1 MCLSS
6 FDEGWHMSE
15 RGALLYFED
24 ETPAALRLAEAADLV
39 PHRVQRHRFPDGEI
53 QLTLP
58 ADLPPRVVL
67 LRSLHQPNDKLTELL
82 LAAPTARQLG
92 AKHLSLVAPYLA
104 YMRQDMAFAPG
115 QAVSQ
120 RIVGAWL
127 ATLFD
132 AVITVDPHLHR
143 VATLAEAVPA
153 SQAITLSAAPLL
165 GDWIAQHRPGAF
177 LLGPDSESAQWVTQA
192 AAAHGMQHAVCHKVR
207 HGDRAVSIALPA
219 CDLRGQAVV
228 LLDDVAS
235 SGLTLETAA
244 ALALAA
250 GAASVD
256 VAVTHALLAGD
267 ALQRIHQAGV
277 GEFWSTD
284 SLANPSNVV
293 GLAPL
298 LAGALKEE
306 GCTDFFDPSP
316 QAANNSSRNR

>member
-1 MCLSS
+1 MT
-6 FDEGWHMSE
+6 DH
-15 RGALLYFED
+15 GALLYFED
-24 ETPAALRLAEAADLV
+24 EAPAALRLAKAAGLV
-39 PHRVQRHRFPDGEI
+39 PHQVEHHRFPDGEI

-58 ADLPPRVVL
+58 PHLPPRVVL
-67 LRSLHQPNDKLTELL
+67 LRSLNEPNDKLTELL

-92 AKHLSLVAPYLA
+92 AQHLSLVAPYLA
-104 YMRQDMAFAPG
+104 YMRQDKAFAPG

-143 VATLAEAVPA
+143 VTTLAEAVPA
-153 SQAITLSAAPLL
+153 RQAITLSAAPLL
-165 GDWIAQHRPGAF
+165 GNWIAKHRPGAF

-192 AAAHGMQHAVCHKVR
+192 ATAHGLPHEVCSKER
-207 HGDRAVSIALPA
+207 LGDRAVRITLPA
-219 CDLRGQAVV
+219 YDLRGQAVV

-235 SGLTLETAA
+235 SGHTLATAA

-284 SLANPSNVV
+284 SVGHPSNVV
-293 GLAPL
+293 ALASL
-298 LAGALKEE
+298 LAQALKLDVSM
-306 GCTDFFDPSP
+306 G
-316 QAANNSSRNR
+316 

>member
-143 VATLAEAVPA
+143 IATLAEAVPA

-165 GDWIAQHRPGAF
+165 SDWIAQHRPGAF

-277 GEFWSTD
+277 GAFWSTD
-284 SLANPSNVV
+284 SLAHPSNVV

>member
-1 MCLSS
+1 
-6 FDEGWHMSE
+6 MSE

-24 ETPAALRLAEAADLV
+24 GTPAALRLADAAELM
-39 PHRVQRHRFPDGEI
+39 PHLIKRHRFPDGEI

-58 ADLPPRVVL
+58 AHLPPRVVL
-67 LRSLHQPNDKLTELL
+67 LRSLHQPGDKLTELL

-92 AKHLSLVAPYLA
+92 AQHLSLVAPYLA

-115 QAVSQ
+115 QAISQ

-153 SQAITLSAAPLL
+153 HQAITLSAAPLL

-192 AAAHGMQHAVCHKVR
+192 ASAHGLPHAVCSKVR
-207 HGDRAVSIALPA
+207 HSDHAVSITLPP

-235 SGLTLETAA
+235 SGHTLATAA
-244 ALALAA
+244 SLALAA

-284 SLANPSNVV
+284 SVAHPSNVV
-293 GLAPL
+293 GLAAL
-298 LAGALKEE
+298 LAGAIMKVKSDMTEPFCHTRL
-306 GCTDFFDPSP
+306 DRVSMPAWQSD
-316 QAANNSSRNR
+316 

>member
-1 MCLSS
+1 
-6 FDEGWHMSE
+6 MSE
-15 RGALLYFED
+15 PTALLYFED
-24 ETPAALRLAEAADLV
+24 EAPAALRLAAAAHLR
-39 PHRVQRHRFPDGEI
+39 PQPIQHHRFPDGEI

-58 ADLPPRVVL
+58 PHLPPRVVL
-67 LRSLHQPNDKLTELL
+67 LRSLHQPGDKLTELL

-92 AKHLSLVAPYLA
+92 AQHLSLVAPYLA

-153 SQAITLSAAPLL
+153 QRTITLSAAPLL
-165 GDWIAQHRPGAF
+165 GAWIAQRRPGAF

-192 AAAHGMQHAVCHKVR
+192 AAAHGFEHAVCNKVR
-207 HGDRAVSIALPA
+207 HGDHAVDIALPA
-219 CDLRGQAVV
+219 CDLSGQAVV

-235 SGLTLETAA
+235 SGHTLATAA
-244 ALALAA
+244 ALVLSA

-267 ALQRIHQAGV
+267 ALQRIHAAGA
-277 GEFWSTD
+277 GELWSTD
-284 SLANPSNVV
+284 SVAHRSNVV
-293 GLAPL
+293 TLAPL
-298 LAGALKEE
+298 LAQAIKAWTK
-306 GCTDFFDPSP
+306 TD
-316 QAANNSSRNR
+316 

>member
-1 MCLSS
+1 MP
-6 FDEGWHMSE
+6 E

-24 ETPAALRLAEAADLV
+24 ETPAALRLADAAGLV
-39 PHRVQRHRFPDGEI
+39 PHRVERHRFPDGET

-58 ADLPPRVVL
+58 TRLPPRVVL

-115 QAVSQ
+115 QAISQ

-153 SQAITLSAAPLL
+153 RQAITLSAAPLL

-192 AAAHGMQHAVCHKVR
+192 ATAHGLKHAVCSKVR
-207 HGDRAVSIALPA
+207 HGDHAVSIALPA

-235 SGLTLETAA
+235 SGHTLATAA

-284 SLANPSNVV
+284 SVAHPSNVV
-293 GLAPL
+293 GLAGL
-298 LAGALKEE
+298 LARAIKE
-306 GCTDFFDPSP
+306 DVV
-316 QAANNSSRNR
+316 AY

>member
-6 FDEGWHMSE
+6 FEEGVRMSE
-15 RGALLYFED
+15 CGALLYFED
-24 ETPAALRLAEAADLV
+24 ETPTALRLAEAAGLV
-39 PHRVQRHRFPDGEI
+39 PHRVERHRFPDGET

-58 ADLPPRVVL
+58 AHLPPRVVL
-67 LRSLHQPNDKLTELL
+67 LRSLHQPSDKLTELL

-92 AKHLSLVAPYLA
+92 ARHLSLVAPYLA

-120 RIVGAWL
+120 RIVGVWL

-143 VATLAEAVPA
+143 VTTLAEAVPA
-153 SQAITLSAAPLL
+153 RQAIALSAAPLL

-192 AAAHGMQHAVCHKVR
+192 AAHGLQHAVCSKVR
-207 HGDRAVSIALPA
+207 HGDHAVSITLPA

-235 SGLTLETAA
+235 SGHTLATAA

-250 GAASVD
+250 GAVSVD

-277 GEFWSTD
+277 GKFWSTD
-284 SLANPSNVV
+284 SVAHESNVV
-293 GLAPL
+293 GLASM
-298 LAGALKEE
+298 LAQALRACEPAGSVLDK
-306 GCTDFFDPSP
+306 
-316 QAANNSSRNR
+316 

>member
-1 MCLSS
+1 MPQT
-6 FDEGWHMSE
+6 HAA
-15 RGALLYFED
+15 GALLYFED
-24 ETPAALRLAEAADLV
+24 ETPAAMHLADAAGLV
-39 PHRVQRHRFPDGEI
+39 PHQVQRHRFPDGEM

-58 ADLPPRVVL
+58 AHLPPRVVL

-92 AKHLSLVAPYLA
+92 AQHLSLVAPYLA
-104 YMRQDMAFAPG
+104 YMRQDKAFSPG

-153 SQAITLSAAPLL
+153 HQAITLSAAPLL

-192 AAAHGMQHAVCHKVR
+192 AAAHGLPHAVCHKER
-207 HGDRAVSIALPA
+207 QGDRAVHITLPA
-219 CDLRGQAVV
+219 CDLHGRAVV

-235 SGLTLETAA
+235 SGHTLATAA
-244 ALALAA
+244 TLALAA

-284 SLANPSNVV
+284 SLAHPSNVV
-293 GLAPL
+293 ELAAL
-298 LAGALKEE
+298 LAEGLKAC
-306 GCTDFFDPSP
+306 G
-316 QAANNSSRNR
+316 SSAVASGK

>member
-1 MCLSS
+1 MP
-6 FDEGWHMSE
+6 E

-24 ETPAALRLAEAADLV
+24 ETPAALRLAEAAGLV
-39 PHRVQRHRFPDGEI
+39 PHQVERHRFPDNEI

-58 ADLPPRVVL
+58 AHLPPRVVL
-67 LRSLHQPNDKLTELL
+67 LRSLHQPTDKLTELL

-92 AKHLSLVAPYLA
+92 ARHLSLVAPYLA

-153 SQAITLSAAPLL
+153 RQAITLGAAPLL
-165 GDWIAQHRPGAF
+165 GDWIAQHRPGAL
-177 LLGPDSESAQWVTQA
+177 LLGPDSESAPWVTQA
-192 AAAHGMQHAVCHKVR
+192 AAAHGLQHAVCSKVR
-207 HGDRAVSIALPA
+207 HGDHAVSIALPA

-228 LLDDVAS
+228 LLDDMAS
-235 SGLTLETAA
+235 SGHTLATAA

-284 SLANPSNVV
+284 SVAHPSNVV
-293 GLAPL
+293 GLAGL
-298 LAGALKEE
+298 LAGAIKSAL
-306 GCTDFFDPSP
+306 D
-316 QAANNSSRNR
+316 

>member
-1 MCLSS
+1 MP
-6 FDEGWHMSE
+6 EPT
-15 RGALLYFED
+15 ALLYFED
-24 ETPAALRLAEAADLV
+24 EAPAALRLAAAANLEAQAI
-39 PHRVQRHRFPDGEI
+39 QRHRFPDGEI

-58 ADLPPRVVL
+58 ARLPPRVVL
-67 LRSLHQPNDKLTELL
+67 LRSLNQPGDKLTELL

-92 AKHLSLVAPYLA
+92 AQHLSLVAPYLA

-120 RIVGAWL
+120 RVVGAWL

-153 SQAITLSAAPLL
+153 RQAITLSAAPLL

-192 AAAHGMQHAVCHKVR
+192 AAAHGLPHAVCSKVR
-207 HGDRAVSIALPA
+207 HGDHAVDIALPA
-219 CDLRGQAVV
+219 CNLRGQTVV

-235 SGLTLETAA
+235 SGHTLATAA

-277 GEFWSTD
+277 GAFWSTD
-284 SLANPSNVV
+284 SVAHESNVV
-293 GLAPL
+293 ALAPL
-298 LAGALKEE
+298 LAEAL
-306 GCTDFFDPSP
+306 
-316 QAANNSSRNR
+316 NSDLG

>member
-1 MCLSS
+1 MPKP
-6 FDEGWHMSE
+6 DTADAP
-15 RGALLYFED
+15 GALLYFED
-24 ETPAALRLAEAADLV
+24 EAPAALRLANATGLA
-39 PHRVQRHRFPDGEI
+39 PHRVESHRFPDGEI

-58 ADLPPRVVL
+58 AHLPPRVVL
-67 LRSLHQPNDKLTELL
+67 LRSLHQPGDKLTELL

-92 AKHLSLVAPYLA
+92 AQHISLVAPYLA

-132 AVITVDPHLHR
+132 ALITVDPHLHR

-153 SQAITLSAAPLL
+153 RQAITLSAAPLL

-192 AAAHGMQHAVCHKVR
+192 AAAHGLQHAVCSKVR
-207 HGDRAVSIALPA
+207 HGDHAVAIALPP

-235 SGLTLETAA
+235 SGHTLATAA

-256 VAVTHALLAGD
+256 VAVTHALFAAD
-267 ALQRIHQAGV
+267 ALDVIRAAGV
-277 GEFWSTD
+277 EHIWSTD
-284 SLANPSNVV
+284 SVIHASNAVA
-293 GLAPL
+293 LAPMMADSVQRFL
-298 LAGALKEE
+298 HETA
-306 GCTDFFDPSP
+306 
-316 QAANNSSRNR
+316 

>member
-6 FDEGWHMSE
+6 FEGNTPMTQP
-15 RGALLYFED
+15 GVLLYFED
-24 ETPAALRLAEAADLV
+24 EAPAALRLAEAVGLEPQQV
-39 PHRVQRHRFPDGEI
+39 HRHRFPDGEI

-58 ADLPPRVVL
+58 ARLPPRVVL
-67 LRSLHQPNDKLTELL
+67 LRSLHQPGDKLTELL

-92 AKHLSLVAPYLA
+92 AVHLSLVAPYLA
-104 YMRQDMAFAPG
+104 YMRQDKAFVPG

-143 VATLAEAVPA
+143 VTTLAEAVPA
-153 SQAITLSAAPLL
+153 RQAITLSAAPLL
-165 GDWIAQHRPGAF
+165 GNWIAKHRPGAF

-192 AAAHGMQHAVCHKVR
+192 ATAHGLAHAVCSKER
-207 HGDRAVSIALPA
+207 LGDRAVRITLPA
-219 CDLRGQAVV
+219 YDLRGQAVV

-235 SGLTLETAA
+235 SGHTLATAA

-250 GAASVD
+250 GATSVD

-284 SLANPSNVV
+284 SVGHPSNVV
-293 GLAPL
+293 ALASL
-298 LAGALKEE
+298 LAQALKLDVSM
-306 GCTDFFDPSP
+306 G
-316 QAANNSSRNR
+316 

>member
-1 MCLSS
+1 MAES
-6 FDEGWHMSE
+6 
-15 RGALLYFED
+15 GALLYFED
-24 ETPAALRLAEAADLV
+24 EAPAALRLAEASAWV
-39 PHRVQRHRFPDGEI
+39 PHRIERHRFPDGEI

-58 ADLPPRVVL
+58 PQLPSRVAL
-67 LRSLHQPNDKLTELL
+67 LRSLHQPADKLTELL
-82 LAAPTARQLG
+82 LVAPTARQLG
-92 AKHLSLVAPYLA
+92 AQHLSLVAPYLA
-104 YMRQDMAFAPG
+104 YMRQDTAFACG

-120 RIVGAWL
+120 RIVGRWL

-143 VATLAEAVPA
+143 VNTLAEAVPA
-153 SQAITLSAAPLL
+153 RQAIALSAAPLL
-165 GDWIAQHRPGAF
+165 GNWIARHRPGAF

-192 AAAHGMQHAVCHKVR
+192 AAAHRLRHAVCHKVR
-207 HGDRAVSIALPA
+207 DGDRAVRITLPA
-219 CDLRGQAVV
+219 CDLRDQAVV

-235 SGLTLETAA
+235 SGYTLATAA

-284 SLANPSNVV
+284 SVAHPSNVV
-293 GLAPL
+293 ALASL
-298 LAGALKEE
+298 LAKALKS
-306 GCTDFFDPSP
+306 D
-316 QAANNSSRNR
+316 SSQG

>member
-1 MCLSS
+1 M
-6 FDEGWHMSE
+6 
-15 RGALLYFED
+15 
-24 ETPAALRLAEAADLV
+24 
-39 PHRVQRHRFPDGEI
+39 PHRVERHRFPDGET

-58 ADLPPRVVL
+58 AHLPPRVVL

-115 QAVSQ
+115 QAISQ

-153 SQAITLSAAPLL
+153 RQAITLSAAPLL

-192 AAAHGMQHAVCHKVR
+192 AAAHGLKHAVCSKVR
-207 HGDRAVSIALPA
+207 HGDHAVSIALPT

-235 SGLTLETAA
+235 SGHTLATAA

-267 ALQRIHQAGV
+267 ALQRIHQSGV

-284 SLANPSNVV
+284 SVAHPSNVV
-293 GLAPL
+293 GLAGL
-298 LAGALKEE
+298 LARAIKE
-306 GCTDFFDPSP
+306 DVV
-316 QAANNSSRNR
+316 AY

>member
-1 MCLSS
+1 
-6 FDEGWHMSE
+6 MSE
-15 RGALLYFED
+15 RGELLYFED
-24 ETPAALRLAEAADLV
+24 ETPAALRLADAADLV

-284 SLANPSNVV
+284 SVAHPSNVV

>member
-1 MCLSS
+1 
-6 FDEGWHMSE
+6 MSE

-24 ETPAALRLAEAADLV
+24 ETAAAMRLAEAAGLM
-39 PHRVQRHRFPDGEI
+39 PHRVARHRFPDGET

-58 ADLPPRVVL
+58 AHLPPRVVL
-67 LRSLHQPNDKLTELL
+67 LRSLHQPGDKLTELL

-92 AKHLSLVAPYLA
+92 ARHLCLVAPYLA

-153 SQAITLSAAPLL
+153 RQAITLSAAPLL

-177 LLGPDSESAQWVTQA
+177 LLGPDNESAQWVTRA
-192 AAAHGMQHAVCHKVR
+192 AAAHGLQHAVCQKER
-207 HGDRAVSIALPA
+207 HGDHAVSIALPA
-219 CDLRGQAVV
+219 CDLRGQTVV

-235 SGLTLETAA
+235 SGHTLATAA

-284 SLANPSNVV
+284 SVAHPSNVV
-293 GLAPL
+293 GLSGL
-298 LAGALKEE
+298 LAGAIKE
-306 GCTDFFDPSP
+306 DVV
-316 QAANNSSRNR
+316 AY

>member
-1 MCLSS
+1 MT
-6 FDEGWHMSE
+6 DH
-15 RGALLYFED
+15 GALLYFED
-24 ETPAALRLAEAADLV
+24 EAPAALRLAKAAGLV
-39 PHRVQRHRFPDGEI
+39 PHQVEHHRFPDGEI

-58 ADLPPRVVL
+58 PHLPPRVVL
-67 LRSLHQPNDKLTELL
+67 LRSLNEPNDKLTELL

-92 AKHLSLVAPYLA
+92 AQHLSLVAPYLA
-104 YMRQDMAFAPG
+104 YMRQDKAFAPG

-120 RIVGAWL
+120 RIVGHWL

-143 VATLAEAVPA
+143 VATLSEAVPA
-153 SQAITLSAAPLL
+153 RQAITLSAAPLL
-165 GDWIAQHRPGAF
+165 GNWIAKHRPGAF

-192 AAAHGMQHAVCHKVR
+192 ATAHGLAHAVCSKER
-207 HGDRAVSIALPA
+207 LGDRAVRITLPA
-219 CDLRGQAVV
+219 YDLRGQAVV

-235 SGLTLETAA
+235 SGHTLATAA

-250 GAASVD
+250 GATSVD

-284 SLANPSNVV
+284 SVGHPSNVV
-293 GLAPL
+293 ALASL
-298 LAGALKEE
+298 LAQALKLDVSM
-306 GCTDFFDPSP
+306 G
-316 QAANNSSRNR
+316 

>member
-1 MCLSS
+1 
-6 FDEGWHMSE
+6 MSE

-58 ADLPPRVVL
+58 TRLPPRVVL

-92 AKHLSLVAPYLA
+92 AQHISLVAPYLA

-120 RIVGAWL
+120 HIVGAWL

-153 SQAITLSAAPLL
+153 RQAITLSAAPLR
-165 GDWIAQHRPGAF
+165 GDGLAQHRPGAC
-177 LLGPDSESAQWVTQA
+177 LRGPDSESAQWVNQA
-192 AAAHGMQHAVCHKVR
+192 AATHGLQHAVCHKVR
-207 HGDRAVSIALPA
+207 HGDHAVSIALPT

-235 SGLTLETAA
+235 SGHTLATAA

-284 SLANPSNVV
+284 SVAHPSNVV
-293 GLAPL
+293 GLAGL
-298 LAGALKEE
+298 MAGAIKSAL
-306 GCTDFFDPSP
+306 D
-316 QAANNSSRNR
+316 

>member
-1 MCLSS
+1 
-6 FDEGWHMSE
+6 MSE

-24 ETPAALRLAEAADLV
+24 ETPAALRLAEAAGLV
-39 PHRVQRHRFPDGEI
+39 PHRVERHRFPDGET

-58 ADLPPRVVL
+58 AYLPPRVVL

-82 LAAPTARQLG
+82 LAAPAARQLG
-92 AKHLSLVAPYLA
+92 ARHLSLVAPYLA

-132 AVITVDPHLHR
+132 SVITVDPHLHR
-143 VATLAEAVPA
+143 VTTLAEAVPA
-153 SQAITLSAAPLL
+153 RQAITLSAAPLL

-192 AAAHGMQHAVCHKVR
+192 AAAHGLPHAVCSKVR
-207 HGDRAVSIALPA
+207 HSDHAVSITLPP

-235 SGLTLETAA
+235 SGHTLATAA

-284 SLANPSNVV
+284 SVAHPSNVV
-293 GLAPL
+293 GLAAL
-298 LAGALKEE
+298 LAGAIMKVKSDMTEPFCHTRL
-306 GCTDFFDPSP
+306 DRVSMPAWQSD
-316 QAANNSSRNR
+316 

>member
-1 MCLSS
+1 MT
-6 FDEGWHMSE
+6 EA
-15 RGALLYFED
+15 GALLYFED
-24 ETPAALRLAEAADLV
+24 EAPAALRLAQAAGLV
-39 PHRVQRHRFPDGEI
+39 PQRIERHRFPDGEI

-58 ADLPPRVVL
+58 AHLPARVVL
-67 LRSLHQPNDKLTELL
+67 LRSLHQPGDKLTELM

-92 AKHLSLVAPYLA
+92 ARHLSLVAPYLA

-120 RIVGAWL
+120 RIVGGWL

-143 VATLAEAVPA
+143 VSSLAQAVPA
-153 SQAITLSAAPLL
+153 RQAIALSAAPLL

-192 AAAHGMQHAVCHKVR
+192 ATVHGLPHAVCSKVR
-207 HGDRAVSIALPA
+207 RGDHAVDIALPT

-228 LLDDVAS
+228 ILDDVAS
-235 SGLTLETAA
+235 SGQTFATAA

-277 GEFWSTD
+277 GAFWSTD
-284 SLANPSNVV
+284 SIAHDSNVV
-293 GLAPL
+293 TLAPL
-298 LAGALKEE
+298 LAPLLATALTK
-306 GCTDFFDPSP
+306 
-316 QAANNSSRNR
+316 